1 MKRKYLLPLLFATAG
16 TSAFAQQK
24 APAIVQGS
32 FNKKQASSV
41 MLYEVNY
48 GEREEF
54 ARTKLSGENK
64 SFAFQV
70 PAAKSGY
77 YYLSADPKRGGIRI
91 WLAPGVKLQ
100 LQVQDSGYSIINP
113 SAENKALMEWEN
125 MRAPLRAMSRSMLND
140 NPRYRSLADTS
151 TYRSFFPMLQA
162 FLPKAAA
169 FRKKINTGNKTFNEL
184 LRFTIDADL
193 QAMGMQFLL
202 QPRSAHPKKEDYPSF
217 YQSIA
222 QSDILNT
229 TRIYQLGEG
238 NEFINTF
245 PTFRMLMGDKMPERD
260 RMQEWILQQI
270 PNDTLKGDLVA
281 NNLSRSNSF
290 EEVLEKV
297 NKYGQYL
304 VTPPQLA
311 IKDQVFEK
319 LVKYQKGAP
328 GYNFDLVDINEKK
341 VSLKSLAGKVVVVD
355 VWATWC
361 GPCKAE
367 IPHLKKLTEEMQG
380 KEVVFVSISTDKEA
394 DKDKWKKFVAD
405 QQLDGVQLYDPS
417 GKSVITYY
425 KIPGIPRFMVFDK
438 AGNIVTVDAPRPSTP
453 DLKKMIEQY
462 L

>member
-1 MKRKYLLPLLFATAG
+1 MKRNHLLSWLFATAG
-16 TSAFAQQK
+16 ISAYAQQK
-24 APAIVQGS
+24 APAIVQGH
-32 FNKKQASSV
+32 FNKSKVNSV
-41 MLYEVNY
+41 QLYEVNY

-54 ARTKLSGENK
+54 ARTKLSEHK
-64 SFAFQV
+64 AFAFQV
-70 PAAKSGY
+70 PAAKAGY

-91 WLAPGVKLQ
+91 WLAPGVKVN
-100 LQVQDSGYSIINP
+100 LQVHDSGYSIINP
-113 SAENKALMEWEN
+113 SAENKALMEWEQ
-125 MRAPLRAMSRSMLND
+125 MRAPLKAMSKSMLND
-140 NPRYRSLADTS
+140 NPMYRRLADTG

-162 FLPKAAA
+162 FLPKAEQ
-169 FRKKINTGNKTFNEL
+169 FRKKINTGNKNFNEL
-184 LRFTIDADL
+184 LRFTVDADL
-193 QAMGMQFLL
+193 QAMSMQFLL
-202 QPRSAHPKKEDYPSF
+202 QPRSVHPKKEDYPSF

-222 QSDILNT
+222 ESNLLNT
-229 TRIYQLGEG
+229 TRLYQLGEG
-238 NEFINTF
+238 TEFIHTF
-245 PTFRMLMGDKMPERD
+245 PTFRMLMAHKMPEREK
-260 RMQEWILQQI
+260 MQEWILQQV

-281 NNLSRSNSF
+281 SNLSRANSF

-304 VTPPQLA
+304 VTPAQLA

-328 GYNFDLVDINEKK
+328 GYNFDLVDINDKK